1 MENAFSI
8 YDVILVITMFGSML
22 LTNDTALLTFLPLGW
37 FVLSPTGQEKHAALL
52 FILQNCAANLCGM
65 ITPFGNPQNLYL
77 FSYYGLSTK
86 TFFSAMLP
94 PFILSTVLILLCCLA
109 FPKDRL
115 SVPEAQVTVDSR
127 QAAVYGGLFCLAV
140 AMVLRL
146 VPYVLGLTVIVLA
159 LWFLDRHALKT
170 VDWGLLATFAAFFT
184 FSGNLARM
192 EPVRVLFARLL
203 SHGTMLISALTCQII
218 SNVPAAI
225 LLSRF
230 TQDARALLVG
240 VNVGGAGT
248 LVASLASLI
257 TFREYTRRVPNG
269 GKRFLFLFSGIS
281 FAFLTI
287 LLAAMSVVMG

>member
-1 MENAFSI
+1 MLAISLLAAAATAF
-8 YDVILVITMFGSML
+8 
-22 LTNDTALLTFLPLGW
+22 
-37 FVLSPTGQEKHAALL
+37 FVP
-52 FILQNCAANLCGM
+52 
-65 ITPFGNPQNLYL
+65 PDRDYL
-77 FSYYGLSTK
+77 SYYDLSAK
-86 TFFSAMLP
+86 TFFSVMLP
-94 PFILSTVLILLCCLA
+94 PFILSAVLILLCCLA

-115 SVPEAQVTVDSR
+115 SVPETQVTIDSR
-127 QAAVYGGLFCLAV
+127 QAAIYGGLFCLAV

-192 EPVRVLFARLL
+192 EAVHILFARLL
-203 SHGTMLISALTCQII
+203 SHGTILISALTCQII

-230 TQDARALLVG
+230 TQDACGLLVG

-257 TFREYTRRVPNG
+257 TFREYTHHVPNG
-269 GKRFLFLFSGIS
+269 GKQFLFLFSGIS
-281 FAFLTI
+281 FAFLAI
-287 LLAAMSVVMG
+287 LLTAMSVLGW

>member
-1 MENAFSI
+1 
-8 YDVILVITMFGSML
+8 
-22 LTNDTALLTFLPLGW
+22 
-37 FVLSPTGQEKHAALL
+37 
-52 FILQNCAANLCGM
+52 
-65 ITPFGNPQNLYL
+65 
-77 FSYYGLSTK
+77 
-86 TFFSAMLP
+86 
-94 PFILSTVLILLCCLA
+94 
-109 FPKDRL
+109 
-115 SVPEAQVTVDSR
+115 
-127 QAAVYGGLFCLAV
+127 
-140 AMVLRL
+140 MVLRL

-184 FSGNLARM
+184 FSGNL
-192 EPVRVLFARLL
+192 ARLL

-287 LLAAMSVVMG
+287 LLAAMSFLNG